1 MLWHGFG
8 RAFAP
13 VQNRAD
19 CSCHFRQARGGLA
32 VRHDGM
38 CEQENVRSVEAEAG
52 GNADYLF
59 TVQYS
64 DC

>member
-1 MLWHGFG
+1 MGGHLLPSKTVLIVLVIFG
-8 RAFAP
+8 WLGVR
-13 VQNRAD
+13 
-19 CSCHFRQARGGLA
+19 LA
-32 VRHDGM
+32 VTCDGRR
-38 CEQENVRSVEAEAG
+38 EQENVRSVEAEAE